1 MEAIDSADCS
11 IEQIEKIYESLEE
24 NGIEVTNDLDAA
36 AFDVPDEDLLPDDI
50 DESPEEVEEM
60 LLQEG
65 VAIDDPVRIDVYK
78 RQTVDR
84 AVNFVFLNQQFA
96 LERSD
101 ISEQDHNS
109 PILTINY
116 TIPRRERQQK

>member
-1 MEAIDSADCS
+1 MEQDFKKVLGELIERGKAKNSIAASEIMEAIDSADCS

-65 VAIDDPVRIDVYK
+65 VAIDDPVRMYLKEIGKVPLLSAEK
-78 RQTVDR
+78 
-84 AVNFVFLNQQFA
+84 
-96 LERSD
+96 
-101 ISEQDHNS
+101 
-109 PILTINY
+109 
-116 TIPRRERQQK
+116 